1 MKILFLNNKTEQ
13 TISLEIISNNIIKI
27 ISKEIPN
34 LSGFQVFTDKGELL
48 GDYSD
53 FTTLYKKEYDGY
65 MLSNDGSVYQETE
78 PGEIPV
84 YIPTLEEVKEQKKSE
99 LSFKCKEKIYKGVD
113 VVFKNE
119 TEHFSLTLEDQLNL
133 MRKKYQLEK
142 GKTEIEYHAD
152 GKPFRY
158 YSKEDMQ
165 KIIDSA
171 DEFISYQTS
180 YCNSLFQWIKSLNSV
195 DEIQIIQYGDLVPLS
210 FQSEPLKEMII

>member
-1 MKILFLNNKTEQ
+1 MNIKFKNLQE
-13 TISLEIISNNIIKI
+13 ISNASVTIISNNVVKI
-27 ISKEIPN
+27 ITQDSSN
-34 LSGFQVFTDKGELL
+34 LSGFQVFTENGDLL

-53 FTTLYKKEYDGY
+53 FTTLYKQESDGY

-78 PGEIPV
+78 PIEIPT
-84 YIPTLEEVKEQKKSE
+84 YIPTLEEVKEQKKAE
-99 LSFKCKEKIYKGVD
+99 LSFKCKETIYKGVD

-119 TEHFSLTLEDQLNL
+119 TEHFSLTIEDQLNL
-133 MRKKYQLEK
+133 MRKKDQLEK
-142 GKTEIEYHAD
+142 GETKIEYHAD
-152 GKPFRY
+152 GKPFRF

-195 DEIQIIQYGDLVPLS
+195 DEIQIIKYGDLVPLS